1 MAKPVRRFNITS
13 WLSRRSHSVR
23 LGLTLVAFLAV
34 VAVLHFAPPDIH
46 TAALF
51 LVPISFAAWF
61 LSPGIG
67 WLGAFL
73 AGIVLFAYESRRHP
87 GEPGVIFLNAFLN
100 IGMYSFFAF
109 VIAEIRGLYER
120 EHGLS
125 LHDALTG
132 LLNLRAFTG
141 VLTLESRRLE
151 RHQDSLTLA
160 YMDVDDFKIINDTLG
175 HSVGDLF
182 LRDLAATLKN
192 TVRAT
197 DYVARLGGDE
207 FAVLLPET
215 NASAAHQAVSK
226 IQESISSL
234 IQNHRPSVSVS
245 IGVVTFEGSAD
256 SPAEMIRMADEA
268 MYEAKHSGKNRTAY
282 KEFRAGML
290 LPSEIGLVGKSESD
304 GHGKSTDG
312 PRHSQVA
319 G

>member
-1 MAKPVRRFNITS
+1 MVNSANPIRHFNITT
-13 WLSRRSHSVR
+13 WLARRSRSVR
-23 LGLTLVAFLAV
+23 RGFTAATFLGIL
-34 VAVLHFAPPDIH
+34 AVLHFAPPDVH

-51 LVPISFAAWF
+51 LIPISFAAWF
-61 LSPGIG
+61 LSPAMG

-73 AGIVLFAYESRRHP
+73 AGILLFLYESRRHP

-109 VIAEIRGLYER
+109 VISEIRGLYER
-120 EHGLS
+120 EHDLS

-141 VLTLESRRLE
+141 VLTLESRRFR
-151 RHQDSLTLA
+151 RHQSPLTLA
-160 YMDVDDFKIINDTLG
+160 YVDVDDFKSVNDTLG
-175 HSVGDLF
+175 HRGGDIF
-182 LRDLAATLKN
+182 LQDLAVTLRN

-215 NASAAHQAVSK
+215 DAAAARQALAK
-226 IQESISSL
+226 IHENVTFL
-234 IQNHRPSVSVS
+234 VQNHNPPVSVS
-245 IGVVTFEGSAD
+245 IGVVTFESADD

-268 MYEAKHSGKNRTAY
+268 MYEVKRTGKNRVAF
-282 KEFRAGML
+282 KVFNAGGMS
-290 LPSEIGLVGKSESD
+290 PAAQQS
-304 GHGKSTDG
+304 
-312 PRHSQVA
+312 RVA